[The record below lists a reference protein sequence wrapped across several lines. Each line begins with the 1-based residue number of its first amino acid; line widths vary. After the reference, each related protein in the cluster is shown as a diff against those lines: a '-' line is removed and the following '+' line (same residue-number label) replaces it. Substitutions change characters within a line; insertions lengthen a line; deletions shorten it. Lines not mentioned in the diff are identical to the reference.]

1 VIFQD
6 WHLSFLIAG
15 LTSVLPDDWN

>member
-1 VIFQD
+1 VILQD

-15 LTSVLPDDWN
+15 LTSVLPNYWN